1 MLPPK
6 VDGLTVV
13 GEEFCSPLS
22 RTFLV
27 KDDCLSWSAEN
38 ATILDSSS
46 NIIFTVVTKGLSG
59 RKVLRDVAGN
69 SVCVMQAK
77 ARLHFQSLA
86 DLCLSL

>member
-1 MLPPK
+1 MQ

-13 GEEFCSPLS
+13 GEAFCSPFS

-38 ATILDSSS
+38 ATILDSSNNS
-46 NIIFTVVTKGLSG
+46 MFTVITKGLSG
-59 RKVLRDVAGN
+59 KKVLRDVAGN

-77 ARLHFQSLA
+77 ARLPFQLLA
-86 DLCLSL
+86 DLCFSL